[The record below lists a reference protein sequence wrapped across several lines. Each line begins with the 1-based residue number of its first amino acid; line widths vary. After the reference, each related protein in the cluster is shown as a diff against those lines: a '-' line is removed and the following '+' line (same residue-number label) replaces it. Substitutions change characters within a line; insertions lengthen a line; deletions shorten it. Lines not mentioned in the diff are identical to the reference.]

1 MRRKRQ
7 SEAYK
12 MKVVEE
18 ALQGGNFS
26 HTARKHDLNPESV
39 RVWVREYRDSLAV
52 EKKEVAEGPI
62 PEEDY
67 ELKYNRAMKILGEK
81 EVELEILRELLK
93 MPNPAYPKR

>member
-39 RVWVREYRDSLAV
+39 RVWVR
-52 EKKEVAEGPI
+52 
-62 PEEDY
+62 
-67 ELKYNRAMKILGEK
+67 
-81 EVELEILRELLK
+81 
-93 MPNPAYPKR
+93 